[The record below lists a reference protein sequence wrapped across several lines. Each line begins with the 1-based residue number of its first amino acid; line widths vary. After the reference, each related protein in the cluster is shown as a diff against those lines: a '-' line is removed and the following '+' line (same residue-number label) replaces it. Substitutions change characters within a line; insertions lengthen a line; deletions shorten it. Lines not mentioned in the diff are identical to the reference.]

1 MSKDDLLG
9 EAEINLQTMI
19 NAASAFG
26 DPELMGDMQLGRKCE
41 DNALVRDSTVVV
53 SPVSWSWSWSGCRS
67 TCTKSCQVP
76 KFLFMD
82 SNYLHIGLLAVI
94 NGVVLRSEGLILH
107 LVPMEQMCLEQA
119 LCSLAEAAIGI

>member
-82 SNYLHIGLLAVI
+82 SNYLHTGYWL
-94 NGVVLRSEGLILH
+94 
-107 LVPMEQMCLEQA
+107 
-119 LCSLAEAAIGI
+119 